1 MEHDGLDVPALIHA
15 ARSGDRDAYSELIR
29 RYSTA
34 LYRLAYRLLR
44 NREEAEDACQEA
56 FLRAYTRLD
65 SYNEQFAFYT
75 WISTILT
82 NISMRMLQ
90 RRDWRSLPF
99 DPELLQEAPIFT
111 EEEPELVLLAQERA
125 DILRDALTRLPEAY
139 RQMVIL
145 RHWHDLSYQE
155 IADATRQSLATVKV
169 RLHRARHMLAAQLGE
184 RQAQGGTA

>member
-1 MEHDGLDVPALIHA
+1 MEFDGLDGPALVRA
-15 ARSGDRDAYSELIR
+15 ARSGDRDAYGELIR

-44 NREEAEDACQEA
+44 SREEAEDACQEA

-65 SYNEQFAFYT
+65 SYNERFAFYT

-82 NISMRMLQ
+82 NISIRMLQ

-99 DPELLQEAPIFT
+99 DPELLQEAPVFT
-111 EEEPELVLLAQERA
+111 EEEPEIVLLAQERA
-125 DILRDALTRLPEAY
+125 DVLRDALTHLPEMY

-155 IADATRQSLATVKV
+155 IADLTRQSLATVKV
-169 RLHRARHMLAAQLGE
+169 RLHRARHMLAVQLGE
-184 RQAQGGTA
+184 RQAQGGIA